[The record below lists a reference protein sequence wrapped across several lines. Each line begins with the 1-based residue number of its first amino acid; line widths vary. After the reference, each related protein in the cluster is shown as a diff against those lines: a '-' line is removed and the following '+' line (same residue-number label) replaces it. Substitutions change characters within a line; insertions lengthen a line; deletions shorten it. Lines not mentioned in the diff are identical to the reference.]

1 MFGYVVE
8 LLGHA
13 IYLHFILYALLKYSL
28 QIAVPVFIPKGIHTG
43 CYIFTEYTTLDIY
56 LCLSV

>member
-13 IYLHFILYALLKYSL
+13 IYLHFVLYALLKYSPNSCTSL
-28 QIAVPVFIPKGIHTG
+28 HSKRSG

-56 LCLSV
+56 LCLPV